1 MKRAS
6 MSLLLGIL
14 NSIVRVLLGSASKPQ
29 PVRILLGLVIGLLAG
44 ALVVPHTGLPIAD
57 WVHPVGK
64 AWLNGLQMTIVPLV
78 VALLITGVTATAEA
92 ARAGKLAGRA
102 IALYVTVL
110 FLSAVAAAIL
120 TPLFLEL
127 WPLPQESAAS
137 LRAALSSAE
146 QVGPMPPLGDFFA
159 AIIPANIIKAAA
171 ENAFLSLIIFSL
183 IFAFA
188 MTRVPDEPRKLLVG
202 FFEAIRD
209 VMLVVI
215 NWVLWVGPIG
225 VFALA
230 MVVGAEAGTGAF
242 GALIHYIVTV
252 SGVGFVVTLF
262 AYPVAIFGGRI
273 AFVRYARAALPSQAV
288 ALSTQSSLAT
298 LPVMIEGAAELEVPV
313 AVSGVTLPL
322 AVAIFRATGPAM
334 NFAVAIYVATWFG
347 IPLTPATLAIGAIV
361 ATLTSL
367 GSVSLPG
374 TVSYV
379 SAIAP
384 VSSTIGAPLSPL
396 GLLVAVETLPDIMR
410 TVGNVTWDLA
420 TTAWLKRGAG
430 KVEMSEADALL
441 QQDVI
446 KTDS

>member
-1 MKRAS
+1 
-6 MSLLLGIL
+6 MS
-14 NSIVRVLLGSASKPQ
+14 Q
-29 PVRILLGLVIGLLAG
+29 PTRILLSLIAGLVIG
-44 ALVVPHTGLPIAD
+44 ALFANFSPATGLAVAD
-57 WVHPVGK
+57 WVQPIGQ

-92 ARAGKLAGRA
+92 AQAGRLAGRA

-110 FLSAVAAAIL
+110 FLSALAAALL
-120 TPLFLEL
+120 TPLFLEI
-127 WPLPQESAAS
+127 WPLPQESAAA
-137 LRAALSSAE
+137 LRSAIAGAEKIPEMPAMGKFLS
-146 QVGPMPPLGDFFA
+146 D
-159 AIIPANIIKAAA
+159 IIPSNIVKAAVD
-171 ENAFLSLIIFSL
+171 NAFLSLIIFSL

-188 MTRVPDEPRKLLVG
+188 ITRVGEAARTLLIG
-202 FFEAIRD
+202 FFAAVRD

-215 NWVLWVGPIG
+215 NWVLWVGPVG

-230 MVVGAEAGTGAF
+230 LVVGAKAGTGAF
-242 GALIHYIVTV
+242 GALIHYILTV

-262 AYPVAIFGGRI
+262 AYPVAILGGRVG
-273 AFVRYARAALPSQAV
+273 FLRYSRAALPSQAV

-298 LPVMIEGAAELEVPV
+298 LPVMIEGATDLDVPV

-334 NFAVAIYVATWFG
+334 NFAVAIYVAAWFG
-347 IPLTPATLAIGAIV
+347 VPVSPATLAVGVIV

-384 VSSTIGAPLSPL
+384 VAATIGAPVAPL

-420 TTAWLKRGAG
+420 TTAWLSRGAG
-430 KVEMSEADALL
+430 KVPLDEADALL
-441 QQDVI
+441 KQDGV
-446 KTDS
+446 

>member
-1 MKRAS
+1 
-6 MSLLLGIL
+6 MS
-14 NSIVRVLLGSASKPQ
+14 Q
-29 PVRILLGLVIGLLAG
+29 PTRILLALIAGLIVG
-44 ALVVPHTGLPIAD
+44 ALFAGYAPETGLAVAD
-57 WVHPVGK
+57 WAQPIGQ

-92 ARAGKLAGRA
+92 AQAGRLAARA

-110 FLSAVAAAIL
+110 FLSAASAAVL
-120 TPLFLEL
+120 TPLFLQIA
-127 WPLPQESAAS
+127 PLPQESAAS
-137 LRAALSSAE
+137 LRAALAGAE
-146 QVGPMPPLGDFFA
+146 QIGPVPPLGEFLA
-159 AIIPANIIKAAA
+159 AIVPANIVKAAA
-171 ENAFLSLIIFSL
+171 DNAFLSLIIFAL
-183 IFAFA
+183 VFAFA
-188 MTRVPDEPRKLLVG
+188 ITRVGEEARTMLTR
-202 FFEAIRD
+202 FFVAIRD

-215 NWVLWVGPIG
+215 DWVLWIGPLG

-230 MVVGAEAGTGAF
+230 LVVGAKAGTGAF
-242 GALIHYIVTV
+242 GALAHYILIVA
-252 SGVGFVVTLF
+252 GVGLVVTLF
-262 AYPVAIFGGRI
+262 AYPVAVIGGRVRL
-273 AFVRYARAALPSQAV
+273 ARYARAALPSQAV

-298 LPVMIEGAAELEVPV
+298 LPVMVEGAGALGVPV

-347 IPLTPATLAIGAIV
+347 VPLSPATLAVGVVV

-384 VSSTIGAPLSPL
+384 VASTIGAPVAPL

-420 TTAWLKRGAG
+420 TATWLARGAG
-430 KVEMSEADALL
+430 EMPRDDADAMLAHS
-441 QQDVI
+441 QD
-446 KTDS
+446 